1 MATPGR
7 THGRPN
13 SPFGVKWYFKPSM
26 GRVIGRI
33 PGVVRKSASVLAVN
47 EVLENLAGKDNHP
60 ATQCGGRAWKDFVS
74 CLRRQMK
81 ALNIKQHVSARATE
95 IARRYGIPVSTKKT
109 PRYVELGIA
118 AGMRALE

>member
-47 EVLENLAGKDNHP
+47 EVLENLAGQANHP
-60 ATQCGGRAWKDFVS
+60 ATQCGGKAWKDFIT
-74 CLRRQMK
+74 CLRQKMK
-81 ALNIKQHVSARATE
+81 ALNIKSHVVSRAPQ
-95 IARRYGIPVSTKKT
+95 IAEQYGIPVSTKKT
-109 PRYVELGIA
+109 PRYLQVG
-118 AGMRALE
+118 RT